1 MPSTLRSARHL
12 VAPAGGAVYLALW
25 LVAEAGRWQLA
36 PKAVVFAALAVA
48 IGLAV
53 RFPLVALGIVVLVPV
68 LEVVG
73 LLHGPETTTW
83 PMYLAVA
90 VVVGLAAIRTV
101 GPSRWLALP
110 AGAVAILAAAF
121 AMTVPMLG
129 DSDKWG
135 SWIGGGSGVKHDL
148 LEVAASM
155 FGAVA
160 LCWAIGIAIGSGWR
174 IALTSRALAGAEGR
188 LAETDL
194 ELRVAQDRAR
204 IARDVHDSLAHSLA
218 IVVSQAQGAAALAE
232 RDGVVGGALDD
243 IATVGRAALVD
254 VRGLV
259 ERITAED
266 DETRP
271 TSSIADVPAL
281 VAQMHDLGMRTALH
295 VLGDPV
301 TLPTTRELAVFRIVQ
316 ESLTNALK
324 HGGPTSTVSVVLD
337 WRGPGLAVFVTSVG
351 AEPLVERGGVPG
363 VGIRGMEERARL
375 AGGWLRAGAGDDGEF
390 VVTAWVPVGATD
402 ALGPA
407 DDRAAVTA

>member
-1 MPSTLRSARHL
+1 
-12 VAPAGGAVYLALW
+12 
-25 LVAEAGRWQLA
+25 
-36 PKAVVFAALAVA
+36 
-48 IGLAV
+48 
-53 RFPLVALGIVVLVPV
+53 VLQ
-68 LEVVG
+68 VVG
-73 LLHGPETTTW
+73 VLHGPEATTW

-90 VVVGLAAIRTV
+90 IVVGLAAIRTD
-101 GPSRWLALP
+101 GPSRWIALP
-110 AGAVAILAAAF
+110 AGAVAILTAAF

-148 LEVAASM
+148 LEVAAAM

-160 LCWAIGIAIGSGWR
+160 LCWAIGVAVGSGWR
-174 IALTSRALAGAEGR
+174 IALTSRALEGAEGR

-243 IATVGRAALVD
+243 IAAVGRAALLD

-259 ERITAED
+259 ERITAEG

-271 TSSIADVPAL
+271 ASSLADVPGL
-281 VAQMHDLGMRTALH
+281 VAQMHDLGMRIDLL

-301 TLPTTRELAVFRIVQ
+301 ALPTTRELAVFRIVQ

-324 HGGPTSTVSVVLD
+324 HGGATSTVSVVLD
-337 WRGPGLAVFVTSVG
+337 WRGPGLALFVTSVG
-351 AEPLVERGGVPG
+351 AEPLVEGGAVPG

-375 AGGWLRAGAGDDGEF
+375 AGGWLRAGAGEGDEF
-390 VVTAWVPVGATD
+390 VVTAWIPVRPAGPRGVPG
-402 ALGPA
+402 
-407 DDRAAVTA
+407 DRAAVTA